1 MTVLPNDSDTELFVH
16 ENTRSHNLL
25 FHLFACPFPT
35 QICARQLPIS
45 IAFFYT
51 DPVCSAIA
59 ISISLLFA
67 CSPPANFFTART
79 IQIGKALLAHSPQS
93 TDHYKNRRFP
103 LFCLSV
109 FMSVCEQYFPEEP
122 SAPVLNTAFPGPVSQ
137 EAVKSLDKVFDA
149 RPVYFV
155 ADYEKSLGNYVVDVD
170 GNTYLDVYAQIASI
184 PLGYN
189 NPALIEVAK
198 SDKMT
203 RAIVDRPALGNFPG
217 KDTEDIIAELLK
229 VAPKGQDK
237 VWSGLSGADANELAF
252 KAAFMWYQSQKRGY
266 ANAFSTEENESV
278 MKNHAPGS
286 PELAIMSF
294 ERAFHG
300 RLFASASATCSKPIH
315 KLDFP
320 AFNWPKAE
328 FPSYSYPLDKNSE
341 TNQKE
346 DQRCLAIVENL
357 LKTWAVPI
365 AAVLLEPIQS
375 EGGDNHA
382 SASFFQGLRDLT
394 LKYGALLII
403 DEVQT
408 GVGATGKFW
417 AHEHFDMTPP
427 PDLVTF
433 SKKFQS
439 AGYYFHNPEIVP
451 NQAYRQFNTW
461 CGDPARMIL
470 AGAIGAE
477 VVKHDLASQ
486 AARVGDYLYS
496 KLEVLAAKYPLYM
509 ADLRGK
515 GRATFIAWSFKQA
528 ELRNKFLTDMKKV
541 GINIG
546 GCAEDSVRLRP
557 TLVFEEKHAD
567 ILVAGIEK
575 ILSEY

>member
-1 MTVLPNDSDTELFVH
+1 
-16 ENTRSHNLL
+16 
-25 FHLFACPFPT
+25 
-35 QICARQLPIS
+35 
-45 IAFFYT
+45 
-51 DPVCSAIA
+51 
-59 ISISLLFA
+59 
-67 CSPPANFFTART
+67 
-79 IQIGKALLAHSPQS
+79 
-93 TDHYKNRRFP
+93 
-103 LFCLSV
+103 
-109 FMSVCEQYFPEEP
+109 MSVCETYFPEEP
-122 SAPVLNTAFPGPVSQ
+122 SAPVLATSFPGPKSQ
-137 EAVKSLDKVFDA
+137 AAVKTLDTVFDA

-155 ADYEKSLGNYVVDVD
+155 ADYEKSQGNYIVDVD
-170 GNTYLDVYAQIASI
+170 GNSYLDVYAQIASI

-189 NPALIEVAK
+189 NPALIQVAK

-217 KDTEDIIAELLK
+217 KDTEEIIAELLK

-266 ANAFSTEENESV
+266 ASAFSAEDNESV
-278 MKNHAPGS
+278 MRNQAPGS
-286 PELAIMSF
+286 PDLAILSF

-300 RLFASASATCSKPIH
+300 RLFASASTTCSKPIH

-320 AFNWPKAE
+320 SFNWPKAE
-328 FPSYSYPLDKNSE
+328 FPSYAYPLDKNAE
-341 TNQKE
+341 ANAKE
-346 DQRCLAIVENL
+346 DARCLAIVDNL
-357 LKTWAVPI
+357 LSTWAAPI
-365 AAVLLEPIQS
+365 AAVLIEPIQS

-382 SASFFQGLRDLT
+382 SLAFFQGLRDLT
-394 LKYGALLII
+394 LKHGSLLIV

-417 AHEHFDMTPP
+417 AHEHFNMSPAPDM
-427 PDLVTF
+427 VTF

-470 AGAIGAE
+470 AGAIGLE
-477 VVKHDLASQ
+477 IVKHDLVSQ
-486 AARVGDYLYS
+486 AARVGNYLYS
-496 KLEVLAAKYPLYM
+496 KLEVLAAKYPEHIH
-509 ADLRGK
+509 DLRGK
-515 GRATFIAWSFKQA
+515 DRATFIAWSFKKP
-528 ELRNKFLTDMKKV
+528 ELRNKFLADMKTV

-567 ILVAGIEK
+567 ILVAGISK
-575 ILSEY
+575 ILSGY